1 MSFAVEK
8 QKGYVS
14 FIDDWI
20 KEMNNVIE
28 YLKAKDQVQSS
39 EQTN

>member
-1 MSFAVEK
+1 MQPDSSQVSFSEEK

-20 KEMNNVIE
+20 KEMNNVID
-28 YLKAKDQVQSS
+28 YLKQKKAV
-39 EQTN
+39 